1 MIIIGG
7 RPELIRVILNADTIG
22 FLYLTDNIQER
33 SSVEFDFARSVCFIP
48 MSNSGRYLGYGNYQE
63 VTVTPQTVRVCG
75 IVWVDG

>member
-48 MSNSGRYLGYGNYQE
+48 MSNSGR
-63 VTVTPQTVRVCG
+63 
-75 IVWVDG
+75 